1 MSGTLVVD
9 EHEMRLKKLAGRLD
23 KDVVFGWGLLGRINS
38 GGTFEIVRQNVGSG
52 SWQITQTH
60 VHISGHAL
68 FFKSIGDQEDEVT
81 SDYHR
86 TPDGVDLNKAAEM
99 LRNGEVAK
107 ELHVEAHFGG

>member
-1 MSGTLVVD
+1 VVD